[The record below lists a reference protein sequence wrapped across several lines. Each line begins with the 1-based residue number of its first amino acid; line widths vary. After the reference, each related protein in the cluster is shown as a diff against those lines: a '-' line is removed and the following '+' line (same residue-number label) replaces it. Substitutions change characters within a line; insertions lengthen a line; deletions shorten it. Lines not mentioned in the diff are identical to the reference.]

1 MTNLSL
7 REKHKSRV
15 GPVDY
20 KRNYRAK
27 RDGDRATWLIF
38 ISVAFILLKVIYF
51 NFVTINVRD
60 FLASFLVFK
69 VINVRP

>member
-15 GPVDY
+15 GPKDF

-27 RDGDRATWLIF
+27 RAGDRAIGFIF
-38 ISVAFILLKVIYF
+38 ISM
-51 NFVTINVRD
+51 
-60 FLASFLVFK
+60 LASVVFM
-69 VINVRP
+69 ISNL

>member
-20 KRNYRAK
+20 KRIHRAK
-27 RDGDRATWLIF
+27 IDGDMASCLIF
-38 ISVAFILLKVIYF
+38 ISM
-51 NFVTINVRD
+51 
-60 FLASFLVFK
+60 LVSVVFM
-69 VINVRP
+69 IS

>member
-15 GPVDY
+15 GPVVY

-38 ISVAFILLKVIYF
+38 ISM
-51 NFVTINVRD
+51 
-60 FLASFLVFK
+60 LVSVVFM
-69 VINVRP
+69 IS